1 MLPRRDDI
9 STLTRLPRPRLP
21 QALGGTDTSN
31 AHGYARPSADG
42 RKGHE
47 MQEQDRQPEHERV
60 GGDEVPTGLP
70 AQRGCL
76 FFRGMGIVPLSRSEV
91 SYIFRH
97 LVWRGVS
104 QNCVLSDPST
114 AYGIR
119 TIAVFTHR
127 PCPRITS
134 LVRIKAVLYNLFQQP
149 HPTNTRV
156 HSRYSLFGL

>member
-1 MLPRRDDI
+1 
-9 STLTRLPRPRLP
+9 
-21 QALGGTDTSN
+21 
-31 AHGYARPSADG
+31 
-42 RKGHE
+42 
-47 MQEQDRQPEHERV
+47 MQEQGRQPEHEHV
-60 GGDEVPTGLP
+60 GGDEEVPTGLP

-76 FFRGMGIVPLSRSEV
+76 FFRGIGVVPLSWSEV

-127 PCPRITS
+127 PCPRITP
-134 LVRIKAVLYNLFQQP
+134 LFRVKAVLYNLSNNHTPKIQEC
-149 HPTNTRV
+149 TRGTV
-156 HSRYSLFGL
+156 FSACEQMFSAIVPQGHRARQCEQG